1 MLRVEFHCHTLFS
14 KDSLTPPETL
24 VQTCRRKNIDRVV
37 VTDHNSIA
45 GALQAQRIDP
55 ERIIIGEEIMTT
67 QGEILAAFVQEE
79 IPSGLDPREVIK
91 LLRQQDAFISVSHPF
106 DLLRNGHW
114 ELSDLLDILPL
125 VDAIETFNS
134 RCMQAKYNQEAQEFA
149 DEHQV
154 PGTVGSDAHAP
165 FELGR
170 ATLLLPDFKDANG
183 LRTVIRSGRPQ
194 VTLSSPLVHLTSR
207 YAVWRKNL
215 RNENQAS

>member
-1 MLRVEFHCHTLFS
+1 M
-14 KDSLTPPETL
+14 
-24 VQTCRRKNIDRVV
+24 
-37 VTDHNSIA
+37 
-45 GALQAQRIDP
+45 
-55 ERIIIGEEIMTT
+55 
-67 QGEILAAFVQEE
+67 
-79 IPSGLDPREVIK
+79 
-91 LLRQQDAFISVSHPF
+91 
-106 DLLRNGHW
+106 
-114 ELSDLLDILPL
+114 

-183 LRTVIRSGRPQ
+183 LRTVIRSGQPQ